1 MSGYPARVNPFSF
14 DVYNAIPRVGSMIL
28 SPDGARLILTVQEL
42 SADGTRFV
50 TSLWELR
57 TDCSSQ
63 PRRLTFSG
71 KGESSPAFLPD
82 GSLLFASERLDPTTK
97 DDEPDARVWC
107 LPASGGEARPLLSV
121 PGGVSAVATARGAPA
136 VVVKA
141 QVLPGAE
148 GLDGDAEKTKQRKE
162 TGTSGVLFDG
172 YPVRYWDQDLGPR
185 QTRALRLADASSGNG
200 DVENLAPDAGQ
211 ALTLSDFALS
221 PDGRT
226 LVCNWTRP
234 VGRGFAEDDLV
245 ALEDGRCRML
255 ATGADY
261 SAPAVSPDG
270 DWVVAIRHRRGT
282 PELAPDD
289 TLWLVPIEGG
299 EGRDL
304 TAELDLWPGAP
315 AWSANGEAVYFVADE
330 RGNAPLF
337 RVEVAGGEVNKVA
350 GDGAFSS
357 ICPAPDGVTVYAL
370 RASLNSPNEVVRIDS
385 DGTLTALPT
394 PGLPLDLPG
403 TVTQVTT
410 GAEDGQELRGWLVLP
425 EEASA
430 ERPAPLAV
438 FIHGGPLSSWNSW
451 SWRWCPHLLV
461 ERGYAV
467 LLPDPALSTG
477 YGHAFVQR
485 AWGSWG
491 QRAYSDLMSIT
502 DAALERADLDASR
515 TAALGGSFGG
525 YMANWVAGHTDRF
538 RAIVSHAGL
547 WALEH
552 QQSVSDLGTLRERQ
566 FGDPYVDPSRW
577 LANTPRAHI
586 GNIRTPMLVIHGLRD
601 YRVPISHAL
610 WLWTD
615 LQRHGVPSQYLYF
628 PDENHWILKPGNA
641 RVWYETVL
649 AFLDHH
655 VLGKEYRRPELL

>member
-1 MSGYPARVNPFSF
+1 VNPFSL
-14 DVYNAIPRVGSMIL
+14 DVYNAIPRVGDMIL
-28 SPDGARLILTVQEL
+28 SPDGTRLVLTVQEL
-42 SADGTRFV
+42 SADSTRFV

-57 TDCSSQ
+57 TDGSAQ
-63 PRRLTFSG
+63 PRRLTFSD
-71 KGESSPAFLPD
+71 KGESNPAFLPD
-82 GSLLFASERLDPTTK
+82 GSLVFGSARPDPTAR
-97 DDEPDARVWC
+97 DDESEGRVWS
-107 LPASGGEARPLLSV
+107 LPASGGEGRRLLSV
-121 PGGVSAVATARGAPA
+121 SGGVSGLATAREAA
-136 VVVKA
+136 TVVIKA
-141 QVLPGAE
+141 QVLPGTD
-148 GLDGDAEKTKQRKE
+148 GLEADAEKAKRRKDA
-162 TGTSGVLFDG
+162 GASAVLFDG

-185 QTRALRLADASSGNG
+185 QARALRLTDAASSNST
-200 DVENLAPDAGQ
+200 VEDLAPDAGQ
-211 ALTLSDFALS
+211 ALAVSDFSLS

-226 LVCNWTRP
+226 LVCSWMGQA
-234 VGRGFAEDDLV
+234 GRGFTEDDLV
-245 ALEDGRCRML
+245 ALEDGRCRTL

-261 SAPAVSPDG
+261 SAASVSPDG
-270 DWVVAIRHRRGT
+270 RWVVAVRRRRGT

-289 TLWLVPIEGG
+289 TLWLVPMEGG

-304 TAELDLWPGAP
+304 TAALDLWPGAP
-315 AWSANGEAVYFVADE
+315 AWSADGRAVYFTADE
-330 RGNAPLF
+330 KGHAPVF
-337 RVEVAGGEVNKVA
+337 RVDVASGEVTRVA
-350 GDGAFSS
+350 GDAAFSS
-357 ICPAPDGVTVYAL
+357 LCPAPDGVTLYAL
-370 RASLNSPNEVVRIDS
+370 RAALDSPNEVVRIDA
-385 DGTLTALPT
+385 DGTVTALPT
-394 PGLPLDLPG
+394 PGIPLDLPG
-403 TVTQVTT
+403 TVTEVSVR
-410 GAEDGQELRGWLVLP
+410 ADDGQELRAWLVLP
-425 EEASA
+425 RETSA

-485 AWGSWG
+485 AWGRWG
-491 QRAYSDLMSIT
+491 ERAYTDLMTIT
-502 DAALERADLDASR
+502 DATLERPDIDASR
-515 TAALGGSFGG
+515 MAALGGSFGG

-552 QQSVSDLGTLRERQ
+552 QHSVSDLGVDREHQ
-566 FGDPYVDPSRW
+566 FGDPYRDPSRW
-577 LANTPRAHI
+577 LANTPRLHVS
-586 GNIRTPMLVIHGLRD
+586 NIRTPMLVIHGLRD

-615 LQRHGVPSQYLYF
+615 LQRHEVPSQYLYF

-655 VLGKEYRRPELL
+655 VLGKEYQRPELL

>member
-1 MSGYPARVNPFSF
+1 MNPFSL

-28 SPDGARLILTVQEL
+28 SPDGSRLVLAVQEL
-42 SADGTRFV
+42 SADATRFV

-57 TDCSSQ
+57 TDGAAQ

-82 GSLLFASERLDPTTK
+82 GSLVFASERLDPTIK
-97 DDEPDARVWC
+97 DDEAEARVWC
-107 LPASGGEARPLLSV
+107 LPASGGEARPQLTV
-121 PGGVSAVATARGAPA
+121 PGGVSALATARRAPA
-136 VVVKA
+136 LVVKA
-141 QVLPGAE
+141 QVLARTE
-148 GLDGDAEKTKQRKE
+148 GLDGDAEKAKQRKE
-162 TGTSGVLFDG
+162 AGTSAVLFDG

-185 QTRALRLADASSGNG
+185 QAHALRVADATSGNG
-200 DVENLAPDAGQ
+200 SVENLAPDPGQ

-226 LVCNWTRP
+226 LVCNWMRP

-245 ALEDGRCRML
+245 ALEDGRCRTL

-261 SAPAVSPDG
+261 SAAAVSPDG
-270 DWVVAIRHRRGT
+270 HWVVAVRRRRGT
-282 PELAPDD
+282 PELAPDE
-289 TLWLVPIEGG
+289 TLWLVPMEGG

-304 TAELDLWPGAP
+304 TAQLDLWPVAP
-315 AWSANGEAVYFVADE
+315 TWSADGKAIYFVADQK
-330 RGNAPLF
+330 GHAPLF
-337 RVEVAGGEVNKVA
+337 RVDVVSGEVKKIGGE
-350 GDGAFSS
+350 GAFSS
-357 ICPAPDGVTVYAL
+357 VCPAPDGVTAYAL

-385 DGTLTALPT
+385 DGTVTALPT

-403 TVTQVTT
+403 TVTELSSR
-410 GAEDGQELRGWLVLP
+410 ADDGQELRAWLVVP
-425 EEASA
+425 EGASA

-438 FIHGGPLSSWNSW
+438 FIHGGPFSSWNSW

-491 QRAYSDLMSIT
+491 QRAYTDLMSVT

-538 RAIVSHAGL
+538 RAIVSHASL

-552 QQSVSDLGTLRERQ
+552 QHSVSDIGTMREHQ
-566 FGDPYVDPSRW
+566 FGDPYADPSRW

-628 PDENHWILKPGNA
+628 PDENHWVLKPGNA

-655 VLGKEYRRPELL
+655 VLGEEYRRPDLL